1 LKDRE
6 VYTIK
11 SFRKGVILCLKIT
24 IILGIVF
31 SIIFKQFTIEGIS
44 ISFAISAMYSFG
56 IGFGLGFINEYLS
69 SKWDWIE
76 QTNQRV
82 TMGIIATIVY
92 TVPVIL
98 LIDYVIFIYIQGQST
113 EGFFTGTMFWIH
125 LFYVIVSLAVA
136 TFLHARDFMR
146 NWKAAAGKEST
157 KQKII
162 AGTASAQF
170 NALKNQLDPHFLFNS
185 LNVLTSLIDENPDA
199 AQNFTTALSK
209 VYRYVLEQKNKE
221 LVSVDEELEFAKTYV
236 RLLKMRF
243 EDSIVFE
250 IPEKASNSEAKVVPL
265 SLQLLL
271 ENAVKHN
278 IVNAA
283 NPLHIKIYEK
293 EGNLIVENNLQ
304 SKKVLR
310 KGSGVGLMNIQQR
323 YNLLTMRKVNI
334 NKTTSAFIVQLPM
347 LTKQSSVMRT
357 ISAKKTGN
365 SSYLRA
371 RKRVDKLKEFYS
383 GLIAYVIVIPF
394 LIFINMNTFRGV
406 HWFWFPLLGWG
417 MGLAFQAYEVYGK
430 NKYFGKSWEEKKMQ
444 EFMDEE
450 TEKRSRWE

>member
-1 LKDRE
+1 MTNFIKTIGIGFVIGTIIFLIFFAIEILNGGSVSYDKKLLISFGYYQLYAVVLTFVNGYWFE
-6 VYTIK
+6 YLNHKVMWVKYTKYRLLIGALG
-11 SFRKGVILCLKIT
+11 GVIIT
-24 IILGIVF
+24 II
-31 SIIFKQFTIEGIS
+31 SIFFIRIITQVVIEGESFQKFLQEEKAIYYLIS
-44 ISFAISAMYSFG
+44 
-56 IGFGLGFINEYLS
+56 
-69 SKWDWIE
+69 
-76 QTNQRV
+76 
-82 TMGIIATIVY
+82 
-92 TVPVIL
+92 L
-98 LIDYVIFIYIQGQST
+98 LITVVISV
-113 EGFFTGTMFWIH
+113 FFH
-125 LFYVIVSLAVA
+125 AFYFYRQLQKDKV
-136 TFLHARDFMR
+136 
-146 NWKAAAGKEST
+146 KE
-157 KQKII
+157 QKII

-170 NALKNQLDPHFLFNS
+170 DALKNQLDPHFLFNS

-221 LVSVDEELEFAKTYV
+221 LVSVDEELQFAKTYV
-236 RLLKMRF
+236 RLIKMRF
-243 EDSIVFE
+243 EDSIVFD
-250 IPEKASNSEAKVVPL
+250 IPEKTSNPEAKVVPL

-304 SKKVLR
+304 SKKVLK
-310 KGSGVGLMNIQQR
+310 KGSGVGLVNIQQR

-334 NKTTSAFIVQLPM
+334 NKTTSKFIVQLPM

-357 ISAKKTGN
+357 MSAKKTGS

-371 RKRVDKLKEFYS
+371 RKRVDKLKEFYG

-394 LIFINMNTFRGV
+394 LIFINMNTFKGV

-417 MGLAFQAYEVYGK
+417 IGLAFQAYEVYGK
-430 NKYFGKSWEEKKMQ
+430 DKYFGKSWEERKMQ
-444 EFMDEE
+444 EYMDKE
-450 TEKRSRWE
+450 TENKNRWE